1 MIDLSDQ
8 IEKLKTEYHIINT
21 EFMFDVSTF
30 FVSNQ
35 WFGTQ
40 PEVTENGRILMEDA
54 QFERCRKSLE
64 EFCQHY
70 DCNEEEKNKKL
81 IEKLKQQLPATE
93 AVFRRYCKDVGLET
107 EAANKVLDF
116 LLYFLPGELET
127 STDQEIASLMSD
139 GFDHLPKIFGDILAD
154 FINWTRVHCKTFYY
168 RDYFMNPHSTN
179 SENEEAYDPDDYLK
193 IIFHMFNENY
203 IAENDMYA
211 KAATSKNFVDTW
223 LFISIHFIS
232 VIRNTDIV
240 RIPHPKLTM
249 TPGEVLERVQ
259 DGSFEDV
266 DARLTLYSVLYRLSV
281 LQLTPSKTQGT
292 TGVASIKFHV
302 PESVEVHFGKLFA
315 VAEAFHQISG
325 LPEDR
330 PLIRTI
336 ATYEQ
341 ISRYMGEE
349 IGELFLESN
358 FRSRSANKAFMQMIY
373 VLTDDI
379 LENDDQFSVKGYML
393 AALARSHKGSYGE
406 FAKTT
411 SVYLRDAK
419 MSGFSPE
426 FVARELFERGVL
438 SFIPSTLLKILA
450 GKEYQKL
457 SLHTQTKLIQELNLT
472 PSEVER
478 SVGLAQMT
486 MERAVKTARE
496 LYAAVSP
503 KDILLVLHRI
513 GAGEAVSKQD
523 ETLCLIT
530 ACGKVCPYTDRT
542 NCISCQ
548 YEISTKSTMWLMI
561 SEVNRLKALYK
572 KTENIQQKKKH
583 IAILKEIIL
592 PTLDEILH
600 CIEETY
606 GTKVKNDFEQII
618 REVNDEYSRKN
629 QQV

>member
-1 MIDLSDQ
+1 
-8 IEKLKTEYHIINT
+8 
-21 EFMFDVSTF
+21 
-30 FVSNQ
+30 
-35 WFGTQ
+35 
-40 PEVTENGRILMEDA
+40 
-54 QFERCRKSLE
+54 
-64 EFCQHY
+64 
-70 DCNEEEKNKKL
+70 
-81 IEKLKQQLPATE
+81 
-93 AVFRRYCKDVGLET
+93 
-107 EAANKVLDF
+107 
-116 LLYFLPGELET
+116 
-127 STDQEIASLMSD
+127 MSD
-139 GFDHLPKIFGDILAD
+139 GFDHLPKIFGDIMAD
-154 FINWTRVHCKTFYY
+154 FINWTRVHCKTLYY
-168 RDYFMNPHSTN
+168 RDYFMNPYSTN
-179 SENEEAYDPDDYLK
+179 SKNAEAYDPDDYLK

-203 IAENDMYA
+203 IAENDMYT

-223 LFISIHFIS
+223 LFISVHFIS

-249 TPGEVLERVQ
+249 TPEEVLERVQ

-266 DARLTLYSVLYRLSV
+266 DARLTLYSILYRLSV

-325 LPEDR
+325 LPEDK

-379 LENDDQFSVKGYML
+379 LKNDDQFSVKGYML

-496 LYAAVSP
+496 LYTAVSS

-572 KTENIQQKKKH
+572 KTGNIQQKKKY

-592 PTLDEILH
+592 PTLDEILY
-600 CIEETY
+600 CIDETY

>member
-8 IEKLKTEYHIINT
+8 IEKLKTEYHIINA

-40 PEVTENGRILMEDA
+40 PEVTENGRILMKDA

-179 SENEEAYDPDDYLK
+179 SENAEAYDPDDYLK

-266 DARLTLYSVLYRLSV
+266 DARLTLYSALYRLSV

-325 LPEDR
+325 LPEDK

-496 LYAAVSP
+496 LYTAVSS

-513 GAGEAVSKQD
+513 GAGEAVS
-523 ETLCLIT
+523 
-530 ACGKVCPYTDRT
+530 
-542 NCISCQ
+542 
-548 YEISTKSTMWLMI
+548 
-561 SEVNRLKALYK
+561 
-572 KTENIQQKKKH
+572 
-583 IAILKEIIL
+583 
-592 PTLDEILH
+592 
-600 CIEETY
+600 
-606 GTKVKNDFEQII
+606 
-618 REVNDEYSRKN
+618 
-629 QQV
+629 

>member
-8 IEKLKTEYHIINT
+8 IEKLKTEYHIINA

-336 ATYEQ
+336 ATYER

-457 SLHTQTKLIQELNLT
+457 SLHTQTKLI
-472 PSEVER
+472 
-478 SVGLAQMT
+478 
-486 MERAVKTARE
+486 
-496 LYAAVSP
+496 
-503 KDILLVLHRI
+503 
-513 GAGEAVSKQD
+513 
-523 ETLCLIT
+523 
-530 ACGKVCPYTDRT
+530 
-542 NCISCQ
+542 
-548 YEISTKSTMWLMI
+548 
-561 SEVNRLKALYK
+561 
-572 KTENIQQKKKH
+572 
-583 IAILKEIIL
+583 
-592 PTLDEILH
+592 
-600 CIEETY
+600 
-606 GTKVKNDFEQII
+606 
-618 REVNDEYSRKN
+618 
-629 QQV
+629 